1 MIRTSLWIVRVIA
14 AMALFAAAPATAQDA
29 AEKPRVAVRSIDAT
43 DGVVRAARAN
53 GQAEAL
59 QQILEA
65 ADGQLIRALSDSR
78 RFDVVARSDLA
89 EVLKEQGLA
98 DSGLVDPSDPQTA
111 RAYAL
116 AGARYVVTVRVD
128 NFQDAVAKADFDG
141 GLGRTTIER
150 RTVQLLGTLRI
161 YDTTTGV
168 LLETVGL
175 RLEESDVRETLPGAR
190 HEGRLTNALLGSVA
204 ETLARRAANAV
215 LDRLAPAR
223 VLAYTFGQVTLN
235 RAEGTGIEPGQYWR
249 VYHAGRELVDPE
261 TGEVLGAEEVPVG
274 WVRITEVT
282 PRFSK
287 AQAIEDD
294 GIDVGAVLRL
304 APDGLPPGVDPNGRV
319 RNSAGSAAPARERGP
334 GVANEAPSR
343 APEIADADPEPAGTT
358 RLAIFVRLADP
369 DLRPEHADAIES
381 WVTAGLAGPGIE
393 VISRSVVLSAVA
405 ALGSTPG
412 EADDASARAARLLDD
427 QASAAALARTLGAD
441 GILIATAADL
451 SESRR
456 QFADPDLGVE
466 SDLTET
472 ELSMTWTLISG
483 ATGGAVASG
492 HAEAAAKERLSATSR
507 QSRPDLGPL
516 LRDAGMRL
524 GRSARASAL
533 AEAGRTR
540 APAEGEVT
548 VTVRVSMEEL
558 SVPEI
563 RKIDGAWV
571 VTGASLPLTPSATDV
586 LVDGFLVGTAPG
598 EITLTPGPHRLRL
611 EGPGLEPADRFVV
624 AREGMT
630 LTVPVRLSEEG
641 RARWM
646 QHAAFLEGLKDGAA
660 LRENEQALAHGL
672 AQFLRSSR
680 LTIDTSALRSLTV
693 SPETHFWADL
703 IRR

>member
-1 MIRTSLWIVRVIA
+1 MIRTSPWIVRVIA

-168 LLETVGL
+168 LLETAGL

-540 APAEGEVT
+540 APAEGEVR

>member
-1 MIRTSLWIVRVIA
+1 MIRTSPWIVRVIA
-14 AMALFAAAPATAQDA
+14 AMALFAAAPATAQHA

-540 APAEGEVT
+540 APAEGEVR

>member
-1 MIRTSLWIVRVIA
+1 MIRTSPWIVRVIA

-441 GILIATAADL
+441 GILVATAADL

>member
-1 MIRTSLWIVRVIA
+1 MIRTSPWIVRVIA

-540 APAEGEVT
+540 APAEGEVR

>member
-1 MIRTSLWIVRVIA
+1 M
-14 AMALFAAAPATAQDA
+14 
-29 AEKPRVAVRSIDAT
+29 
-43 DGVVRAARAN
+43 
-53 GQAEAL
+53 
-59 QQILEA
+59 
-65 ADGQLIRALSDSR
+65 
-78 RFDVVARSDLA
+78 
-89 EVLKEQGLA
+89 
-98 DSGLVDPSDPQTA
+98 
-111 RAYAL
+111 
-116 AGARYVVTVRVD
+116 
-128 NFQDAVAKADFDG
+128 
-141 GLGRTTIER
+141 
-150 RTVQLLGTLRI
+150 
-161 YDTTTGV
+161 
-168 LLETVGL
+168 
-175 RLEESDVRETLPGAR
+175 
-190 HEGRLTNALLGSVA
+190 
-204 ETLARRAANAV
+204 
-215 LDRLAPAR
+215 
-223 VLAYTFGQVTLN
+223 
-235 RAEGTGIEPGQYWR
+235 
-249 VYHAGRELVDPE
+249 
-261 TGEVLGAEEVPVG
+261 
-274 WVRITEVT
+274 
-282 PRFSK
+282 
-287 AQAIEDD
+287 
-294 GIDVGAVLRL
+294 
-304 APDGLPPGVDPNGRV
+304 
-319 RNSAGSAAPARERGP
+319 
-334 GVANEAPSR
+334 
-343 APEIADADPEPAGTT
+343 
-358 RLAIFVRLADP
+358 RLADP

-540 APAEGEVT
+540 APAEGEVR

>member
-1 MIRTSLWIVRVIA
+1 MIRTSPWIVRVIA

-393 VISRSVVLSAVA
+393 VISRSVVLSAVV

-441 GILIATAADL
+441 GILVATAADL

>member
-1 MIRTSLWIVRVIA
+1 MIRTSPWIVRVIA

-334 GVANEAPSR
+334 GVAN
-343 APEIADADPEPAGTT
+343 
-358 RLAIFVRLADP
+358 
-369 DLRPEHADAIES
+369 
-381 WVTAGLAGPGIE
+381 
-393 VISRSVVLSAVA
+393 
-405 ALGSTPG
+405 
-412 EADDASARAARLLDD
+412 
-427 QASAAALARTLGAD
+427 
-441 GILIATAADL
+441 
-451 SESRR
+451 
-456 QFADPDLGVE
+456 
-466 SDLTET
+466 
-472 ELSMTWTLISG
+472 
-483 ATGGAVASG
+483 
-492 HAEAAAKERLSATSR
+492 
-507 QSRPDLGPL
+507 
-516 LRDAGMRL
+516 
-524 GRSARASAL
+524 
-533 AEAGRTR
+533 
-540 APAEGEVT
+540 
-548 VTVRVSMEEL
+548 
-558 SVPEI
+558 
-563 RKIDGAWV
+563 
-571 VTGASLPLTPSATDV
+571 
-586 LVDGFLVGTAPG
+586 
-598 EITLTPGPHRLRL
+598 
-611 EGPGLEPADRFVV
+611 
-624 AREGMT
+624 
-630 LTVPVRLSEEG
+630 
-641 RARWM
+641 
-646 QHAAFLEGLKDGAA
+646 
-660 LRENEQALAHGL
+660 
-672 AQFLRSSR
+672 
-680 LTIDTSALRSLTV
+680 
-693 SPETHFWADL
+693 
-703 IRR
+703 

>member
-1 MIRTSLWIVRVIA
+1 MIRTSPWIVRVIA

-116 AGARYVVTVRVD
+116 AGARYMVTVRVD

-168 LLETVGL
+168 LLETAGL

-343 APEIADADPEPAGTT
+343 APEIADADPEPDGTT

-393 VISRSVVLSAVA
+393 VISRSVVLSAVV

-441 GILIATAADL
+441 GILVATAADL

>member
-116 AGARYVVTVRVD
+116 AGARYMVTVRVD

-168 LLETVGL
+168 LLETAGL

-343 APEIADADPEPAGTT
+343 APEIADADPEPDGTT

-393 VISRSVVLSAVA
+393 VISRSVVLSAVV

-441 GILIATAADL
+441 GILVATAADL

>member
-393 VISRSVVLSAVA
+393 VISRSVVLSAVV

-441 GILIATAADL
+441 GILVATAADL

>member
-540 APAEGEVT
+540 APAEGEVR

-672 AQFLRSSR
+672 AQFVRSSR

>member
-540 APAEGEVT
+540 APAEGEVR

>member
-1 MIRTSLWIVRVIA
+1 MIRTSPWIVRVIA

>member
-441 GILIATAADL
+441 GILVATAADL

-540 APAEGEVT
+540 APAEGEVR

>member
-441 GILIATAADL
+441 GILVATAADL

>member
-168 LLETVGL
+168 LLETAGL